1 MADVIKTKGVLQM
14 VAGFADGDDRT
25 FTVDNPKATVSA
37 AEIQAVSDY
46 AANNNILI
54 GDKAGANFTGIKSAK
69 KIAQMTKYLDLNEE

>member
-25 FTVDNPKATVSA
+25 FTVDNPKATVTA
-37 AEIQAVSDY
+37 AQIQAVSDY
-46 AANNNILI
+46 AVNNNILI